1 MTLGKIFLVV
11 VLAVLV
17 AAIIIKFWREILD
30 LIEVVVIIV
39 LSVVLAIILLPIGI
53 VLNCCGYYSEERL
66 QRKIVEKYDA
76 MFFSTRSKKDL
87 RKKMKAVRK
96 LERTLQEIK
105 EKKENRKIE
114 KMLDECKWTL

>member
-17 AAIIIKFWREILD
+17 AAIIIKFWREIFNST
-30 LIEVVVIIV
+30 VVVVAIV
-39 LSVVLAIILLPIGI
+39 LGIVLTIILLPIDI
-53 VLNCCGYYSEERL
+53 ALNCCGYYSEERL
-66 QRKIVEKYDA
+66 QRKIIEQYDA

-87 RKKMKAVRK
+87 KKRMNKVRK
-96 LERTLQEIK
+96 LERTLQEVK
-105 EKKENRKIE
+105 GKKKDREIE